1 MEENRDA
8 QNQPRTYGDES
19 RMYENQSQ
27 NGQQQ
32 WNGGTQNYGQQQ
44 WNGGN
49 QNYGQQQWNG
59 YAPQPQ
65 HGSVNDACCY
75 VLLAVWILRI
85 LVMFLSSQKVYS
97 VLTPENMLDGSYFD
111 VIFNSTSVGLSLF
124 SNLLNMLFLVC
135 VIVDIVMIYRQNY
148 KITGLIL
155 FAIFLRPGYYIWR
168 AHILGRKKTFPII
181 YTVAYVLLLIAYWLY
196 MFYQAFLLVMP
207 ML

>member
-1 MEENRDA
+1 M
-8 QNQPRTYGDES
+8 
-19 RMYENQSQ
+19 
-27 NGQQQ
+27 
-32 WNGGTQNYGQQQ
+32 
-44 WNGGN
+44 
-49 QNYGQQQWNG
+49 
-59 YAPQPQ
+59 
-65 HGSVNDACCY
+65 
-75 VLLAVWILRI
+75 
-85 LVMFLSSQKVYS
+85 
-97 VLTPENMLDGSYFD
+97 LTPENMLDGSYFD

-196 MFYQAFLLVMP
+196 MFYQAFLLVMT

>member
-27 NGQQQ
+27 N
-32 WNGGTQNYGQQQ
+32 GQQQ